1 MNQQQHRRPA
11 GVRSKHPPE
20 SEEEGNGANG
30 RPSPVKACASSSSSA
45 AAAAGGLSWSVC
57 LLNKDDEG
65 KGRVQPAKVGAIS
78 LLLVVI
84 VGFLFVVQDFASSSS
99 SSSFSS
105 SSSSFFFAPASSSS
119 SARKAVPLTG
129 ESAKVFNAALV
140 QVLARARMENLE
152 TPLREQDYTKD
163 LIERVAVYY
172 FTTEAPLARLLRDIL
187 AGVLNAP
194 IWTVGENSREGQKD
208 DEEIF
213 EGSAGSLVEI
223 APRHSVR
230 GKPVHVW
237 FTTHA
242 PPYGYGKG
250 HGLSGFVRLLSFP
263 TTPASP
269 VSQSPEALADYVRWH
284 CRLSHALAHTRART
298 LDMTDST
305 PSGALVVRLLEQ
317 LWDFLGLDPSKA
329 KPDTWV

>member
-1 MNQQQHRRPA
+1 M
-11 GVRSKHPPE
+11 
-20 SEEEGNGANG
+20 
-30 RPSPVKACASSSSSA
+30 
-45 AAAAGGLSWSVC
+45 C

-152 TPLREQDYTKD
+152 TPLREQDYTKH

-250 HGLSGFVRLLSFP
+250 HGLSGDFFLSPLL
-263 TTPASP
+263 
-269 VSQSPEALADYVRWH
+269 
-284 CRLSHALAHTRART
+284 
-298 LDMTDST
+298 
-305 PSGALVVRLLEQ
+305 LL
-317 LWDFLGLDPSKA
+317 LP
-329 KPDTWV
+329 